1 MFWDVT
7 CLAFFT
13 PIDLFAP
20 LELVNTLVLLLLLV
34 FTTIGVIFGA
44 RSVVH
49 ARDGN
54 GWVERTLVWLCT
66 FCTSLLSYSIGPEWV
81 LIYPFAVHVL
91 VQGSVCA
98 LLSQGAHPTAVVLT
112 VLGTSL
118 NPLPPIPH

>member
-66 FCTSLLSYSIGPEWV
+66 FCTSLLSYSIGPE
-81 LIYPFAVHVL
+81 
-91 VQGSVCA
+91 
-98 LLSQGAHPTAVVLT
+98 
-112 VLGTSL
+112 
-118 NPLPPIPH
+118 